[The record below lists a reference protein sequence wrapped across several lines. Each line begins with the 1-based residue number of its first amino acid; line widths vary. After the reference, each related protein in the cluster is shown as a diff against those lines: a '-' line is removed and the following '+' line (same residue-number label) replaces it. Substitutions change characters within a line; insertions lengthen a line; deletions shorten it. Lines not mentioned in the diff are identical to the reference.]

1 MAAIVA
7 KEQVRAMPFR
17 FHLTRDVF
25 VQHAITGS
33 DCWPGSAPLARAN
46 RTLHCGKKA
55 EGRDYEISGYL
66 SARTMT
72 EPVGCGR
79 RRAAARRSP
88 AEEVLA
94 LRQLPRDVGR
104 TVTTAP
110 IPVTA
115 SDAVAA
121 MLPSPPY
128 RRPVRRPHVEEVTRT
143 SQFHGVLADDELG
156 QRRCA
161 MIAAIPPANRTEI
174 AKASA
179 PHEAVQ
185 VVDEVAH
192 FRFIWSFF
200 GSSRVSAVSHRC

>member
-1 MAAIVA
+1 
-7 KEQVRAMPFR
+7 MPFR

-25 VQHAITGS
+25 VQHAITRKRLLAGLGT
-33 DCWPGSAPLARAN
+33 PGARQPHSSLREEGRRSRLRDLRLPERADDDRAGGLRPSPSCCATLAR
-46 RTLHCGKKA
+46 G
-55 EGRDYEISGYL
+55 GRSSI
-66 SARTMT
+66 A
-72 EPVGCGR
+72 PVTAGR
-79 RRAAARRSP
+79 RP
-88 AEEVLA
+88 
-94 LRQLPRDVGR
+94 DG
-104 TVTTAP
+104 TTAP